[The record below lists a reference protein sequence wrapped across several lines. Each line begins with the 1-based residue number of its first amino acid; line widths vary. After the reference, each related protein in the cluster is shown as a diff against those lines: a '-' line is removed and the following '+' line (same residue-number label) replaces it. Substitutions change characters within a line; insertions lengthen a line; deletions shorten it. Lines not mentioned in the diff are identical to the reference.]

1 MKECLISM
9 MTFLWLNK
17 ADVTNQ
23 KLIKGVITNSIHKF
37 ALKQQFQPFNNN
49 LNTESTQSYHE

>member
-23 KLIKGVITNSIHKF
+23 KLIKGVITNSIRKF
-37 ALKQQFQPFNNN
+37 ALK
-49 LNTESTQSYHE
+49 